1 MSMIT
6 ATAWVP
12 RGFAKEYPTKYNLDE
27 GEFSRISKLAQL
39 ELDDAKE
46 DLVDARNNGSEPAD
60 ESDTSDEVEDNEDN
74 APCESSILDRWG
86 TLAYVKSETRTK
98 ITSLMMTMT

>member
-12 RGFAKEYPTKYNLDE
+12 RGYAKEFPTKYNLDE

-39 ELDDAKE
+39 ELDEAKE
-46 DLVDARNNGSEPAD
+46 DLDNARKNGTETAD
-60 ESDTSDEVEDNEDN
+60 ESKASDESDNDEEK
-74 APCESSILDRWG
+74 APCDSPVLE
-86 TLAYVKSETRTK
+86 Y
-98 ITSLMMTMT
+98 

>member
-12 RGFAKEYPTKYNLDE
+12 RGYAKEFPTKYNLDE

-39 ELDDAKE
+39 ELDEAKV
-46 DLVDARNNGSEPAD
+46 DLENARKNGTDTIDQSKTSD
-60 ESDTSDEVEDNEDN
+60 ESDDDEEK
-74 APCESSILDRWG
+74 APCDSPIFE
-86 TLAYVKSETRTK
+86 Y
-98 ITSLMMTMT
+98 